1 MLITFCLHLFL
12 CELVRHSLKG
22 GLGME
27 AKVSGYYRILFQD
40 CDRSAKKI
48 PWREIANFTKR
59 ELEVLT
65 QFCSLLSVSLL
76 SGGTVLT
83 KKVVKGIAWTS
94 TLEERG
100 QVGGGRGGEGGGEVI
115 F

>member
-1 MLITFCLHLFL
+1 M
-12 CELVRHSLKG
+12 
-22 GLGME
+22 
-27 AKVSGYYRILFQD
+27 LFQG

-48 PWREIANFTKR
+48 TWQEIVNFTKR
-59 ELEVLT
+59 ELEALNH
-65 QFCSLLSVSLL
+65 FCSLLSVSLL

-83 KKVVKGIAWTS
+83 KKEVKDIGNLS
-94 TLEERG
+94 LEERR